1 MKAIS
6 PKLVWLVAIALLSPA
21 AFGDSPPKPRETSKA
36 PSPSAEQGLE
46 AKDNA
51 KDPEDPAKALE
62 KVLGR
67 MDSAAKDF
75 HTTQANVVW
84 EQYWKVVNDK
94 DSQRGTVYYRRSGKE
109 IQMMADI
116 SDPPKSML
124 FSDGKVQ
131 VYEPKLKRVTSYEAG
146 KNREAVESFLV
157 LGFGGGG
164 HDMLKSFD
172 VKYLGSE
179 TVGGVNA
186 AKLELVPKAERV
198 RNIFAKIWL
207 WIDPARGISVE
218 QQFFEPS
225 GDYRLAK
232 YSDFQLNQKIPDNV
246 FKLKTSG
253 DTKYVAAPKG

>member
-1 MKAIS
+1 MAFC
-6 PKLVWLVAIALLSPA
+6 LSLGQA
-21 AFGDSPPKPRETSKA
+21 A
-36 PSPSAEQGLE
+36 AES
-46 AKDNA
+46 
-51 KDPEDPAKALE
+51 DPNLQKILS
-62 KVLGR
+62 R
-67 MDSAAKDF
+67 MDAAAADFRSA
-75 HTTQANVVW
+75 QANFEW
-84 EQYWKVVNDK
+84 EQYFKVVNDK
-94 DSQRGTVYYRRSGKE
+94 DMQKGTVYYRRSGKE

-116 SDPPKSML
+116 TDPPKSVL

-157 LGFGGGG
+157 LGFGGSG

-172 VKYLGSE
+172 VQYVDTE

-186 AKLELVPKAERV
+186 VKLELVPKAERV
-198 RNIFAKIWL
+198 RNVFAKIWL
-207 WIDPARGISVE
+207 WIDPANGISVQ

-232 YSDFQLNQKIPDNV
+232 YSNLKVNQKIADSA

-253 DTKYVAAPKG
+253 DTKYMSGPKG